1 MKVLFQTGDR
11 FAGTPDDMAGGLV
24 RPFDHDHRQGKSSR
38 RLDLGVGRQA
48 AGILG
53 NEDLDLF
60 IRQQAFLGG
69 AVEWSASPQEPQIG
83 WQALWIGRLDHTGEI
98 VVLRRGGKGMQLLAA
113 EAEKDAARCRSERQS
128 GSRRRWNDLPAIAS
142 LRIPWRTHEGGE
154 WHAGAGAGEDGVR
167 RHLIGIGMRR
177 VDDRIDGVL
186 AEEVDEAIDTAEA
199 ADSRRDRLRFGRGR
213 PAGERERRFEARVAG
228 KFLGKGG
235 RFRRAA
241 EDEDAKSLG
250 HDR

>member
-1 MKVLFQTGDR
+1 MKALLQPCDR
-11 FAGTPDDMAGGLV
+11 FAGIPDDMAGGLV

-69 AVEWSASPQEPQIG
+69 AVEWSASLQEPQIG

-98 VVLRRGGKGMQLLAA
+98 AMLRCGGKRVQLLAA

-128 GSRRRWNDLPAIAS
+128 GRGRRWNDLPAIAR
-142 LRIPWRTHEGGE
+142 LRAPGRTHERGE
-154 WHAGAGAGEDGVR
+154 RRAGAGAGEDSVG
-167 RHLIGIGMRR
+167 RHLISVGMRR
-177 VDDRIDGVL
+177 IDDRIDSVL
-186 AEEVDEAIDTAEA
+186 AEEASKTVDAAEA
-199 ADSRRDRLRFGRGR
+199 TDSCLDRLGPGRGR
-213 PAGERERRFEARVAG
+213 PTGEREDCLETGIAGELPGEGRRFC
-228 KFLGKGG
+228 
-235 RFRRAA
+235 RAA
-241 EDEDAKSLG
+241 EDENAKSFG

>member
-1 MKVLFQTGDR
+1 MKALLQPRDR
-11 FAGTPDDMAGGLV
+11 FAGIPDDMAGGLV

-69 AVEWSASPQEPQIG
+69 AVEWSASLQEPQIG

-98 VVLRRGGKGMQLLAA
+98 AMLRCGGKRVQLLAA

-128 GSRRRWNDLPAIAS
+128 GRGRRWNDLPAIAR
-142 LRIPWRTHEGGE
+142 LRAPGRTHERGE
-154 WHAGAGAGEDGVR
+154 RRAGASAGEDSVG
-167 RHLIGIGMRR
+167 RHLIGVGVR
-177 VDDRIDGVL
+177 RIDHGIDSVL
-186 AEEVDEAIDTAEA
+186 AEEASKTVDAAKA
-199 ADSRRDRLRFGRGR
+199 ADACRDRLGFGRGCA
-213 PAGERERRFEARVAG
+213 AGEREGRLETRIAG

-241 EDEDAKSLG
+241 EDENAKSLD